1 MIQSLLEFFSF
12 ADANVRYVVFG
23 MILLG
28 ASAGM
33 VGSFTLLRKRALVGD
48 AIAHSVLPGVCL
60 AFMFWGTKNPLVL
73 LIGAVCTGWLSLI
86 AIDFITK
93 NSRIK
98 ADAAIGLVLS
108 VFFGVG
114 ILLLTSIQQS
124 GNAAQSGLDK
134 FLFGN
139 AASLI
144 GSDMYVFASMSIL
157 LIIVILAFFKEFTLV
172 SFDLEFANAIGL
184 PVRNLEIALSSIT
197 VLAVAVGIQAVGVV
211 LMAALLITPAAA
223 ARFWT
228 DKLPIMVILAA
239 IFGAI
244 SGVVGAFVS
253 YLAPSMPTGPWVVV
267 VLSLIA
273 IFSLLF
279 APQKG
284 YFARLWSKKQY
295 RLKILEENVL
305 KIFYHLGENSKDFE
319 TKRTLADLQ
328 KKRAIPTTE
337 MQKGL
342 QRLVKKSWITA
353 INKDEFQLTKTG
365 ETKAKRLV
373 RIHRLWEVYLSKHLN
388 IAADHV
394 HNDAEAMEHLI
405 TPELE
410 KELEQF
416 LNYPKADP
424 HNKIIPY
431 E

>member
-1 MIQSLLEFFSF
+1 MIESLIEFFSF
-12 ADANVRYVVFG
+12 TDANVRYVVFG

-28 ASAGM
+28 ISAGM

-86 AIDFITK
+86 VIDFITK

-108 VFFGVG
+108 VFFGIG

-184 PVRNLEIALSSIT
+184 PVRSLEIALSSIT

-228 DKLPIMVILAA
+228 DNISVMVILAA

-244 SGVVGAFVS
+244 SGIVGAFVS

-284 YFARLWSKKQY
+284 YIARFWSKRKY
-295 RLKILEENVL
+295 RLKMLEENVL
-305 KIFYHLGENSKDFE
+305 KIFYHLGEKNGAFE
-319 TKRTLADLQ
+319 TKRKIADLQ
-328 KKRAIPTTE
+328 
-337 MQKGL
+337 
-342 QRLVKKSWITA
+342 
-353 INKDEFQLTKTG
+353 N
-365 ETKAKRLV
+365 
-373 RIHRLWEVYLSKHLN
+373 
-388 IAADHV
+388 
-394 HNDAEAMEHLI
+394 
-405 TPELE
+405 
-410 KELEQF
+410 KELYQQ
-416 LNYPKADP
+416 
-424 HNKIIPY
+424 
-431 E
+431 

>member
-1 MIQSLLEFFSF
+1 MIESLIEFFSF
-12 ADANVRYVVFG
+12 ADANVRYVSFG

-28 ASAGM
+28 ISAGM

-114 ILLLTSIQQS
+114 ILLLTSIQHS

-184 PVRNLEIALSSIT
+184 PVRTLEIILSSIT

-228 DKLPIMVILAA
+228 DNISVMVVLAA

-244 SGVVGAFVS
+244 SGIVGAFVS

-279 APQKG
+279 SPQKG
-284 YFARLWSKKQY
+284 YFARFWSKRQY

-305 KIFYHLGENSKDFE
+305 KIFYHLGEKNQDFE
-319 TKRTLADLQ
+319 AKRKIADLQ
-328 KKRAIPTTE
+328 KKRAIPIAE
-337 MQKGL
+337 MRKGL
-342 QRLVKKSWITA
+342 QRLVKKSWISS
-353 INKDEFQLTKTG
+353 INKNEFQLTKTG
-365 ETKAKRLV
+365 ETKAKRLI

-431 E
+431 G